1 MDDVFA
7 YIEEEDDLSI
17 DLYKDLYTLREND
30 LEAYGRKVEQLT
42 LDICDVD
49 RFVKEN
55 ECEEVTNPMFF
66 MKGGIPTDDGLLSN
80 KIFGLTKDE
89 RAGIFAYI
97 DLKGIF
103 IDPSCYKQL
112 CKIDKNIKA
121 CVHRTETFVINSHGE
136 LVPDEKGK
144 NGIKFLK
151 DNFSKIK
158 FKKTNSIQ
166 RDLRIKYIEKN
177 RDKMFITK
185 YLVIPAYYRDVD
197 TSTKGKSNVGA
208 INKLYAKLI
217 SNAQA
222 LTSTQDL
229 GFDMTGAICGTIQE
243 TLVTIYNWFVGNN
256 DDSIQEPGTG
266 ISGKFGILRMANMS
280 KTTDYSSRLVISSTN
295 LKVEV
300 TDNAMV
306 NLDHSAL
313 PLAAAIANYKPY
325 IAFHVKHFFENELQN
340 GAKYPCMGTDGKVLY
355 LTPKDPQIAFSDE
368 VIETQ
373 MKRFLHG
380 YSNRLIPITIQVEE
394 NNKNYHMVYKGRPN
408 KDNIISPSDEF
419 FHRDLT
425 WCDVFYMAAVEA
437 TRDKMITITRFP
449 IESQYSQ
456 VPTGVVINSTV
467 ETIPVYVDETYYPYY
482 PKIKQSDIGKDTS
495 NMFVD
500 VFIMSNLLIGGLNA
514 DFDGDQVT
522 IKSVYT
528 KEANDELK
536 EHTKKKS
543 NYITLGAENIK
554 SSSGDAIMAAYSL
567 TKILP
572 ETKLSAPVF

>member
-1 MDDVFA
+1 MDKIFE
-7 YIEEEDDLSI
+7 YIDEQDDISI
-17 DLYKDLYTLREND
+17 DLYKELYTLREND
-30 LEAYGRKVEQLT
+30 LEAYGHKIDQLT

-49 RFVKEN
+49 KFVKDN

-80 KIFGLTKDE
+80 KIFGLTKEE
-89 RAGIFAYI
+89 RSGIFAYI

-121 CVHRTETFVINSHGE
+121 CVHMTDTFIINNSGE
-136 LVPDEKGK
+136 LVKDEKGK

-151 DNFSKIK
+151 DNFDKIK
-158 FKKTNSIQ
+158 FKSTGSIQ
-166 RDLRIKYIEKN
+166 RDLRIKYIQKN
-177 RDKMFITK
+177 KKKMFITK

-197 TSTKGKSNVGA
+197 TSSKGKSNVGA

-217 SNAQA
+217 SNANA
-222 LTSTQDL
+222 LTSTQDM
-229 GFDMTGAICGTIQE
+229 GFDTTGAISGTIQE
-243 TLVTIYNWFVGNN
+243 TLVTIYNWFVGNT

-280 KTTDYSSRLVISSTN
+280 KTIDYSSRLVISSTN
-295 LKVEV
+295 IKTEF

-306 NLDHSAL
+306 NLDKSAV
-313 PLAAAIANYKPY
+313 PLSAAIANYKPY
-325 IAFHVKHFFENELQN
+325 VAFHVKHFFENELQN
-340 GAKYPCMGTDGKVLY
+340 GAKYPCMSSDGKVLY
-355 LTPKDPQIAFSDE
+355 LTPKDPQIEFSDE
-368 VIETQ
+368 VIEMQ

-380 YSNRLIPITIQVEE
+380 YSNRLIPVEIHVEE
-394 NNKNYHMVYKGRPN
+394 NNKTYHMVYKGKPN
-408 KDNIISPSDEF
+408 KDNIIAPSDEF

-437 TRDKMITITRFP
+437 TRDKIITITRFP

-456 VPTGVVINSTV
+456 VPCGVVVNSTV
-467 ETIPVYVDETYYPYY
+467 ETIPVYVDNTYYPYY

-500 VFIMSNLLIGGLNA
+500 VFIMSNLLLAG
-514 DFDGDQVT
+514 
-522 IKSVYT
+522 
-528 KEANDELK
+528 
-536 EHTKKKS
+536 
-543 NYITLGAENIK
+543 LGADQLNV
-554 SSSGDAIMAAYSL
+554 A
-567 TKILP
+567 
-572 ETKLSAPVF
+572 

>member
-1 MDDVFA
+1 MDKIFG
-7 YIEEEDDLSI
+7 YIEDDDDISI
-17 DLYKDLYTLREND
+17 DTYKDLYTLREND
-30 LEAYGRKVEQLT
+30 LEAYGRKIDQLT
-42 LDICDVD
+42 LGICDVD

-55 ECEEVTNPMFF
+55 ECEEVSNPMFF
-66 MKGGIPTDDGLLSN
+66 MKGGIPTEDGLLSN

-89 RAGIFAYI
+89 RSGIFAYI

-121 CVHRTETFVINSHGE
+121 CVHQTDKFIINDHGE
-136 LVPDEKGK
+136 LVSDEKGK

-151 DNFSKIK
+151 DNFAKIK

-177 RDKMFITK
+177 KSKMFITK

-197 TSTKGKSNVGA
+197 TSSKGKSNVGA

-229 GFDMTGAICGTIQE
+229 GFDMTGAITGTIQE

-280 KTTDYSSRLVISSTN
+280 KTTDYSSRLVISSAN
-295 LKVEV
+295 LKVE
-300 TDNAMV
+300 TTSNTMV
-306 NLDHSAL
+306 NLDKSAL
-313 PLAAAIANYKPY
+313 PLSAAIANYKPY
-325 IAFHVKHFFENELQN
+325 ICFHVKRFFENELQN
-340 GAKYPCMGTDGKVLY
+340 GAKYPCMTSDGKVLY
-355 LTPKDPQIAFSDE
+355 LTPKDPQIEFSDE

-380 YSNRLIPITIQVEE
+380 YSNRLIPVELHVEE
-394 NNKNYHMVYKGRPN
+394 NDKVYRMTYKGRSN
-408 KDNIISPSDEF
+408 KDNIIAPSDEF
-419 FHRDLT
+419 FNRNLT
-425 WCDVFYMAAVEA
+425 WCDIFYMAAVEA
-437 TRDKMITITRFP
+437 TRDKMIAITRFP

-456 VPTGVVINSTV
+456 VPSGIVVNSTI
-467 ETIPVYVDETYYPYY
+467 ETIPVYVDNTYYPYY
-482 PKIKQSDIGKDTS
+482 PKISQSDIGKDTS

-500 VFIMSNLLIGGLNA
+500 VFIMSNLLLAGLGA
-514 DFDGDQVT
+514 DFDGDT
-522 IKSVYT
+522 ITVKSVYT
-528 KEANDELK
+528 NEANDELRD
-536 EHTKKKS
+536 HINKKS
-543 NYITLGAENIK
+543 NFITLGAENIK
-554 SSSGDAIMAAYSL
+554 SSDGDAIMAVYSL

-572 ETKLSAPVF
+572 GTKLTDPVF

>member
-1 MDDVFA
+1 MDAVFE
-7 YIEEEDDLSI
+7 YIEEDTDDLSI
-17 DLYKDLYTLREND
+17 DLYKELYTLREND

-97 DLKGIF
+97 DLKGTF

-121 CVHRTETFVINSHGE
+121 CVHQTDKFIINSHGE

-158 FKKTNSIQ
+158 FRKTDSIQ

-177 RDKMFITK
+177 KDKMFITK

-197 TSTKGKSNVGA
+197 TSSKGKSNVGA

-217 SNAQA
+217 SNAAA
-222 LTSTQDL
+222 LTSTQDM
-229 GFDMTGAICGTIQE
+229 GFDMTGAITGTIQE

-280 KTTDYSSRLVISSTN
+280 KTTDYASRLVISSTN
-295 LKVEV
+295 LKVET

-306 NLDHSAL
+306 NLEQSAL
-313 PLAAAIANYKPY
+313 PLASAIANYKPY
-325 IAFHVKHFFENELQN
+325 ICFHVKHFFENELQN
-340 GAKYPCMGTDGKVLY
+340 GTKYPCMNSEGKVIY
-355 LTPKDPQIAFSDE
+355 LTPKDPQIEFSDE

-380 YSNRLIPITIQVEE
+380 YSNRLIPVEIHVEE
-394 NNKNYHMVYKGRPN
+394 NNKTYHMVYKGRPN
-408 KDNIISPSDEF
+408 KDNIIAPSDEF

-437 TRDKMITITRFP
+437 TKDKMITITRFP

-456 VPTGVVINSTV
+456 VPTGVVINSTT
-467 ETIPVYVDETYYPYY
+467 ETIPVYVDNTYYPYY

-500 VFIMSNLLIGGLNA
+500 VLIMSNLLL
-514 DFDGDQVT
+514 DG
-522 IKSVYT
+522 
-528 KEANDELK
+528 
-536 EHTKKKS
+536 
-543 NYITLGAENIK
+543 LGADQP
-554 SSSGDAIMAAYSL
+554 SVA
-567 TKILP
+567 
-572 ETKLSAPVF
+572 